1 MQNDKINT
9 QAITTDST
17 TEKLF
22 IPTSQPA
29 PHTGRKLSPSKDT
42 FTLGDGSYAGTIAAA
57 FAYNDEKIMLKIQ
70 IPNDKTFINVTDWN
84 HINQYPY
91 SQLIM
96 ESGAEY
102 LEQLVGLNIS
112 FTIKNNTSASG
123 MPFSNIKRIT
133 LKK

>member
-1 MQNDKINT
+1 MKNDDLSVKT
-9 QAITTDST
+9 ITTDKT
-17 TEKLF
+17 TEKPF
-22 IPTSQPA
+22 VPSSEPA
-29 PHTGRKLSPSKDT
+29 HMGRKLSPSKDT
-42 FTLGDGSYAGTIAAA
+42 FTLDDGSYAGTIAAA

-70 IPNDKTFINVTDWN
+70 LPDDRIFINVTNWE

>member
-1 MQNDKINT
+1 MKNDNLSVKI
-9 QAITTDST
+9 ITTDKT
-17 TEKLF
+17 TEKPF
-22 IPTSQPA
+22 VPSSEPA
-29 PHTGRKLSPSKDT
+29 HMGRKLSPSKDT
-42 FTLGDGSYAGTIAAA
+42 FTIDDGSYAGTIVAA
-57 FAYNDEKIMLKIQ
+57 FSYNDEKIMIKIKLSDGT
-70 IPNDKTFINVTDWN
+70 IFINVTNWE

>member
-1 MQNDKINT
+1 MKNNDLSVKT
-9 QAITTDST
+9 ITTDKT
-17 TEKLF
+17 TEKPF
-22 IPTSQPA
+22 VPSSEPA
-29 PHTGRKLSPSKDT
+29 HMGRKLSPSKDT
-42 FTLGDGSYAGTIAAA
+42 FTLDDGSYAGTIAAA

-70 IPNDKTFINVTDWN
+70 LPDDRIFINVTNWE

-102 LEQLVGLNIS
+102 LDQLAELDVVFTVKNNIS
-112 FTIKNNTSASG
+112 SAG
-123 MPFSNIKRIT
+123 LPFSNIRKIS

>member
-1 MQNDKINT
+1 MTNSSSKATVIS
-9 QAITTDST
+9 TDTATAKPFVPSS
-17 TEKLF
+17 E
-22 IPTSQPA
+22 PA
-29 PHTGRKLSPSKDT
+29 HMGRKLSPSKET
-42 FTLGDGSYAGTIAAA
+42 FTLDDGSYAGTIAAA

-70 IPNDKTFINVTDWN
+70 LPDDRIFINVTNWE

>member
-1 MQNDKINT
+1 MKNDNLSVKI
-9 QAITTDST
+9 ITTDKT
-17 TEKLF
+17 TEKPF
-22 IPTSQPA
+22 VPSSEPA
-29 PHTGRKLSPSKDT
+29 HMGRKLSPSKDT
-42 FTLGDGSYAGTIAAA
+42 FTLDDGSYAGTIAAA

-70 IPNDKTFINVTDWN
+70 LPDDRVFINVTDWD

-91 SQLIM
+91 SQLLM